1 MASGSNERSVPD
13 VSVTKSLIDNYFE
26 IAARAVLV
34 KTGIASFAFE
44 HLCCPPCV
52 DERNELMVELVNLRI
67 YMASHT
73 FDPSRGMRV
82 ARMTADRDITALLTA
97 LQNGDRSAME
107 RLLALVY
114 DDLRMR
120 AHGQLARA
128 RPGDT
133 LSTTAL
139 VHEAYLKLAGSS
151 QSYQNRAHFFAVA
164 SRAMRQILV
173 DYVRRNLTAKRDGG
187 HAISLDPE
195 LIGGADRG
203 VERNELVAALEE
215 LEQVDERLAR
225 TVELRFFGGL
235 SVEETAELLEVSPRT
250 VKRDWRKARAFLYRA
265 MQGEPTMVPH
275 GPDRE

>member
-1 MASGSNERSVPD
+1 MA
-13 VSVTKSLIDNYFE
+13 
-26 IAARAVLV
+26 
-34 KTGIASFAFE
+34 
-44 HLCCPPCV
+44 
-52 DERNELMVELVNLRI
+52 
-67 YMASHT
+67 
-73 FDPSRGMRV
+73 
-82 ARMTADRDITALLTA
+82 ADGDITALLTA
-97 LQNGDRSAME
+97 LQNGDRSAMD

-120 AHGQLARA
+120 AHGQIARA

-173 DYVRRNLTAKRDGG
+173 DYARRNLAAKRNG
-187 HAISLDPE
+187 HPISLDPE
-195 LIGGADRG
+195 LISSSVRG
-203 VERNELVAALEE
+203 DELIALDAALEE

-235 SVEETAELLEVSPRT
+235 SVEETAELMEVAPRT

-265 MQGEPTMVPH
+265 MQAEPTMVPH

>member
-1 MASGSNERSVPD
+1 
-13 VSVTKSLIDNYFE
+13 
-26 IAARAVLV
+26 
-34 KTGIASFAFE
+34 
-44 HLCCPPCV
+44 
-52 DERNELMVELVNLRI
+52 MVELVNLRI
-67 YMASHT
+67 YRAPHT

-82 ARMTADRDITALLTA
+82 ARMAADRDITALLTA

-173 DYVRRNLTAKRDGG
+173 DYVRRNLTAKRAGG

-195 LIGGADRG
+195 LIAGADRG
-203 VERNELVAALEE
+203 DELIALDGALEE

-235 SVEETAELLEVSPRT
+235 SVEETAELLDVSPRT

-265 MQGEPTMVPH
+265 MQAEPTMAPH

>member
-1 MASGSNERSVPD
+1 MA
-13 VSVTKSLIDNYFE
+13 
-26 IAARAVLV
+26 
-34 KTGIASFAFE
+34 
-44 HLCCPPCV
+44 
-52 DERNELMVELVNLRI
+52 
-67 YMASHT
+67 
-73 FDPSRGMRV
+73 
-82 ARMTADRDITALLTA
+82 ADGDITALLTA
-97 LQNGDRSAME
+97 LQNGDRSAMD

-120 AHGQLARA
+120 AHGQIARA

-173 DYVRRNLTAKRDGG
+173 DYARRNLAAKRNG
-187 HAISLDPE
+187 HPISLDPE
-195 LIGGADRG
+195 LISNAVRG
-203 VERNELVAALEE
+203 DELIALDAALEE

-235 SVEETAELLEVSPRT
+235 SVEETAELMEVAPRT

-265 MQGEPTMVPH
+265 MQAEPTMVPH